1 MSIKEDKDMLY
12 QAIESYGKY
21 TENQNKVLCAL
32 VNNAVDDMV
41 FAPVTKLNKQTG
53 VTRPTIY
60 ASLKVLQIDGIV
72 TKEPDSKGLFK
83 LNKDKISFIINT
95 YKKNR

>member
-1 MSIKEDKDMLY
+1 MKAKDKDMLY

-21 TENQNKVLCAL
+21 TDNQNKVLCAL
-32 VNNAVDDMV
+32 INNAVDDMV

-60 ASLKVLQIDGIV
+60 ATLKVLQIDDLIK
-72 TKEPDSKGLFK
+72 KEPDSKGLFK
-83 LNKDKISFIINT
+83 LNQNKISFILNT
-95 YKKNR
+95 YKKQQ